1 MLKSAPKIMVM
12 EAKILRFFFKNFNL
26 LNVLLLKLYY
36 YFCFL
41 NYYSG
46 APFNIF
52 FVNKAIQNNKK
63 IGNIE
68 ITYMISLV
76 SEQRRRSKE
85 MQYSNVGI

>member
-46 APFNIF
+46 AQFNIF

-63 IGNIE
+63 NWKHRNNLHDFPSLRTKEEIE
-68 ITYMISLV
+68 RNAI
-76 SEQRRRSKE
+76 
-85 MQYSNVGI
+85 